1 VHVGAD
7 GTYIYT
13 PAHGFVGTDTFTY
26 SVTDGKVTVEKTVTV
41 TVHPTNATPV
51 VRDDTV
57 TTKSGQ
63 PVTVNVLANDSDP
76 DGDPLK
82 VTAVS
87 ASAGLVSVNADGS
100 LKYVPPQGFSGGVTL
115 TYWVA
120 DGEGGHATAHVFV
133 NVTGDD
139 VVVQE
144 PVPSSPVIERPDDT
158 PPGMI
163 VNGAVIDAVHNIHG
177 LGSIAG
183 SIGAHGVIVTAAN
196 AIDSLDGNAEFGA
209 GIATVQRGA
218 LDKVRLQQ
226 IGETFDVSTRA
237 GNLNSWDVRGATGF
251 SLRFNIGASDISSGD
266 RVSLILE
273 SVVRDR
279 TLIVQFTGLVSD
291 TSAHIVEYRV
301 MQADGK
307 PLPAWMERVG
317 KDLVAGKWPVDQDI
331 VDLKVIALLSDGTTI
346 TRDVHIQT
354 NTGEIQPLEQQ
365 CTREHPRMF
374 SDQLRARP
382 MGAAADME
390 RLRLVIGR

>member
-1 VHVGAD
+1 MA
-7 GTYIYT
+7 
-13 PAHGFVGTDTFTY
+13 
-26 SVTDGKVTVEKTVTV
+26 
-41 TVHPTNATPV
+41 
-51 VRDDTV
+51 
-57 TTKSGQ
+57 
-63 PVTVNVLANDSDP
+63 
-76 DGDPLK
+76 
-82 VTAVS
+82 
-87 ASAGLVSVNADGS
+87 
-100 LKYVPPQGFSGGVTL
+100 
-115 TYWVA
+115 
-120 DGEGGHATAHVFV
+120 
-133 NVTGDD
+133 
-139 VVVQE
+139 
-144 PVPSSPVIERPDDT
+144 
-158 PPGMI
+158 
-163 VNGAVIDAVHNIHG
+163 
-177 LGSIAG
+177 
-183 SIGAHGVIVTAAN
+183 
-196 AIDSLDGNAEFGA
+196 
-209 GIATVQRGA
+209 VQRGA

-251 SLRFNIGASDISSGD
+251 SLRFNIGASDIASGE

-307 PLPAWMERVG
+307 PLPVWMERVG

-382 MGAAADME
+382 MGPAADME
-390 RLRLVIGR
+390 RLRSVISR